1 MSDDQLNSYIFQV
14 PYIFIHHSVTPECF
28 TFDDCAAEMRSMQ
41 NYHMDS
47 NGWCDIGYSFAIG
60 GDGEV
65 CEGRGWN
72 HVGAHTY
79 GFNDVGYGVDFIGDF
94 TDHDPSQ
101 AAQDTYQILAAVRT
115 CIL

>member
-1 MSDDQLNSYIFQV
+1 
-14 PYIFIHHSVTPECF
+14 
-28 TFDDCAAEMRSMQ
+28 MQ

-65 CEGRGWN
+65 YEGRGWN

-94 TDHDPSQ
+94 TDHDPTQ
-101 AAQDTYQILAAVRT
+101 AAQDTYQVLAAVRT
-115 CIL
+115 LIFFTHNIYECFANLCLTFSVHGLKWLRLLFL